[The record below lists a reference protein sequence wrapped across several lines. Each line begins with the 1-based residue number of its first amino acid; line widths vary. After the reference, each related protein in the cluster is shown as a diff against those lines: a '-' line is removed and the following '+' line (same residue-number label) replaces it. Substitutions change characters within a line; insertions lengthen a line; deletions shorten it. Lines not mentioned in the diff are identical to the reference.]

1 MLIRLMLQQ
10 PQRLLFG
17 SLENNMLERIYI
29 EIGNICNLSCSFCA
43 GTKRTPRQMTKS
55 EFETIC
61 KKIKGYTKY
70 IYLHVMGEPLLHNDL
85 SEILETA
92 KKHSLKV
99 CITTN
104 GTLLQE
110 NGNILL
116 NSNAVHKVS
125 ISLHSPEGN
134 GITDFDSYLKNAVEF
149 SKAAAEKGIYTVFR
163 LWNGDSSE
171 GLGKNTQN
179 AYIESFLKSSFTKPW
194 QERPKGFR
202 LQKNIFLE
210 YDKVFTWPSESNAE
224 PISEGFCHGLSS
236 QAAILVDGTV
246 TPCCLDSDGAV
257 SLGNIFESDFSDI
270 LNSPL
275 ALLIKDS
282 FKSGKVVHSF
292 CQKCTFMR
300 KFKKRNN

>member
-1 MLIRLMLQQ
+1 MTV
-10 PQRLLFG
+10 
-17 SLENNMLERIYI
+17 NN
-29 EIGNICNLSCSFCA
+29 
-43 GTKRTPRQMTKS
+43 
-55 EFETIC
+55 FETVC
-61 KKIKGYTKY
+61 KKIAGHTKY

-85 SEILETA
+85 SKILETA
-92 KKHSLKV
+92 KKYSLKV

-104 GTLLQE
+104 GTLLQQT
-110 NGNILL
+110 GNILL

-134 GITDFDSYLKNAVEF
+134 GITDFDLYLKSAVEF
-149 SKAAAEKGIYTVFR
+149 SKSAAEKGIFTVFR

-179 AYIESFLKSSFTKPW
+179 AYIESFLKISFPELW
-194 QERPKGFR
+194 QKRPKGVR

-210 YDKVFTWPSESNAE
+210 YDKVFTWPAESKAE
-224 PISEGFCHGLSS
+224 PVTEGFCHGLSS

-246 TPCCLDSDGAV
+246 TPCCLDSEGSI

-270 LNSPL
+270 INNPL
-275 ALLIKDS
+275 SLSIKDG
-282 FKSGKVVHSF
+282 FKSGKVIHPF

-300 KFKKRNN
+300 KFKKRSN